1 MHKPNMRMAGVT
13 AVIAAL
19 SLAACSQPQEAGDT
33 TSAASDGV
41 AEESVAAD
49 AAAPEASASSVRID
63 PVTAPGVAFTF
74 AASFRLPDE
83 AVSEAQSR
91 HVAACAALGQAR
103 CRVRDID
110 FEQSEDGPVRGKL
123 SLLVDPM
130 IARTLMNDAEREVA
144 DLDGRL
150 LDSRINGTELASGI
164 ARSQA
169 DSARLGGDLERIEAR
184 LAAPGLS
191 RAERERLMAQADDL
205 RGEINAAAQSRMADE
220 DRLASTPLEFRYEG
234 HTGIAGINSERPF
247 ASAFSAS
254 VDSFVAMLTVLL
266 TLFGVLLPW
275 ATIPAAITGLWWIA
289 RRRSRARAAGVSA
302 QG

>member
-1 MHKPNMRMAGVT
+1 MPAHRSRLMGAT

-19 SLAACSQPQEAGDT
+19 SLAACSQPQEATD
-33 TSAASDGV
+33 TSASPSEGV
-41 AEESVAAD
+41 TETAAD
-49 AAAPEASASSVRID
+49 AAAPEAGASTVRVD
-63 PVTAPGVAFTF
+63 PVSAPGVAFTF
-74 AASFRLPDE
+74 AASFRLPDD
-83 AVSEAQSR
+83 AVTEAQSR

-110 FEQSEDGPVRGKL
+110 DEQSEDGPVSGKL

-130 IARTLMNDAEREVA
+130 IARTLMNDAERAVA
-144 DLDGRL
+144 DLDGSL

-169 DSARLGGDLERIEAR
+169 DSARMGGDLARIEGR

-191 RAERERLMAQADDL
+191 RAERERLTAQANQL
-205 RGEINAAAQSRMADE
+205 RGAIDDAAQSRMADE

-234 HTGIAGINSERPF
+234 HTGIAGIDSNRPF
-247 ASAFSAS
+247 ASAFAASA
-254 VDSFVAMLTVLL
+254 DSFVAMLTVLL

-275 ATIPAAITGLWWIA
+275 ATIPAAFTGIWWFA
-289 RRRSRARAAGVSA
+289 RRRSQARAAGVSA